1 MSMFIQLTNSNDLSM
16 HVDEKHNI
24 IAVESL
30 SANWTASTRITLD
43 NGKCFY
49 VRNPVSEIMEWI
61 LDGE

>member
-1 MSMFIQLTNSNDLSM
+1 MFIQLTNSNDLSM
-16 HVDEKHNI
+16 HVDVEHI

-49 VRNPVSEIMEWI
+49 VRNPVSEIME
-61 LDGE
+61 

>member
-1 MSMFIQLTNSNDLSM
+1 MSMFIQLTNCNNLSM
-16 HVDEKHNI
+16 HVNAERI

-30 SANWTASTRITLD
+30 SANWTATTRITLD

-49 VRNPVSEIMEWI
+49 VSNPVSEIMEWI

>member
-16 HVDEKHNI
+16 HVDVEHI

-43 NGKCFY
+43 NGKCSY

>member
-1 MSMFIQLTNSNDLSM
+1 MSMFIQLTNCNNLSM
-16 HVDEKHNI
+16 YVDAERI

-30 SANWTASTRITLD
+30 SANWTATTRITLD

-49 VRNPVSEIMEWI
+49 VSNPVSEIMEWI

>member
-16 HVDEKHNI
+16 HVDVEHI

-43 NGKCFY
+43 NGKYFY

>member
-1 MSMFIQLTNSNDLSM
+1 MY
-16 HVDEKHNI
+16 VDTERI

-30 SANWTASTRITLD
+30 SANWTATTRITLD

-49 VRNPVSEIMEWI
+49 VSNPVSEIMEYIYIYIYI

>member
-16 HVDEKHNI
+16 HVDVEHI

-61 LDGE
+61 LDGK

>member
-1 MSMFIQLTNSNDLSM
+1 MSMFIQLTNSKDLSM
-16 HVDEKHNI
+16 HVDVEHI

-49 VRNPVSEIMEWI
+49 VRNPVSEIME
-61 LDGE
+61 